1 MFKTFTLIGAAVASV
16 AVLGAALPASAA
28 PPAPAQIP
36 VLCPVLGT
44 PPPVDDNVRI
54 VLPQNFDFGDGELNS
69 SSEPSG
75 CGTLTWDLA
84 NGTITPRL
92 EGTLFAKNAIGTEVR
107 MRLRYRDVDGT
118 LLETQPG
125 GTKEVTSNDVT
136 EFTIDLG
143 DYSDPLIYRVDV
155 ELQQKLGGVWQTLG
169 TEREYI
175 GSQSKSPDNVLN
187 TAVGQDFGTGPFSGG
202 QPSAP
207 GTLTWDLANDTITP
221 RLAGDLIMVN
231 SQGTRARMRIT
242 SYDVHGNELSR
253 FASGTKEP
261 SSNAVA
267 RFPINVGAGR
277 GRPGDLPGGRRDH
290 RRRLRDVDAG
300 RQRRHR
306 VHLILP
312 IPPQEPAGVRRRR
325 STRAGAVGA
334 GRGVSAGAPRRAPA
348 PRPAQR
354 GGRRSAPGRR
364 PAGRRRPPARGS
376 GGRRDRPGR
385 APTGGVRRQHRRPQ

>member
-28 PPAPAQIP
+28 SPAPAQIP

-84 NGTITPRL
+84 NGTITPQL

-118 LLETQPG
+118 LLETKPG

-221 RLAGDLIMVN
+221 RLTGDLIMVN

-267 RFPINVGAGR
+267 RFPINVGAGPAADPEIYR
-277 GRPGDLPGGRRDH
+277 VVVEITV
-290 RRRLRDVDAG
+290 DVFG
-300 RQRRHR
+300 TWTP
-306 VHLILP
+306 V
-312 IPPQEPAGVRRRR
+312 GN
-325 STRAGAVGA
+325 AVTA
-334 GRGVSAGAPRRAPA
+334 YI
-348 PRPAQR
+348 
-354 GGRRSAPGRR
+354 
-364 PAGRRRPPARGS
+364 
-376 GGRRDRPGR
+376 
-385 APTGGVRRQHRRPQ
+385 

>member
-1 MFKTFTLIGAAVASV
+1 
-16 AVLGAALPASAA
+16 
-28 PPAPAQIP
+28 
-36 VLCPVLGT
+36 
-44 PPPVDDNVRI
+44 
-54 VLPQNFDFGDGELNS
+54 
-69 SSEPSG
+69 
-75 CGTLTWDLA
+75 
-84 NGTITPRL
+84 
-92 EGTLFAKNAIGTEVR
+92 

-221 RLAGDLIMVN
+221 RLTGDLIMVN

-253 FASGTKEP
+253 FASDTKEP
-261 SSNAVA
+261 ASNAVA
-267 RFPINVGAGR
+267 EVPDQLGAGPR
-277 GRPGDLPGGRRDH
+277 RPGDLPGGRRDH
-290 RRRLRDVDAG
+290 RRRLRDVDAD
-300 RQRRHR
+300 RRPAAD
-306 VHLILP
+306 VHHLTRRP
-312 IPPQEPAGVRRRR
+312 NQSPRPRRRR
-325 STRAGAVGA
+325 LRPAPPRRVSVSGRSEHVPASVPSAGTSASRFPARSADLLGVAPLRPMAMVLFIGVRPIAVRRTLAEMCRRPNGVPRRFPAAPDSRRFPDMAGAVA
-334 GRGVSAGAPRRAPA
+334 
-348 PRPAQR
+348 
-354 GGRRSAPGRR
+354 GGRSASPVSRSSVTFTLVMGDPVVVAVSPSTGAEMLLVRAALDEDSPTRCRAPGRR
-364 PAGRRRPPARGS
+364 GSRRRCRPRPVAR
-376 GGRRDRPGR
+376 RR
-385 APTGGVRRQHRRPQ
+385 TRRRR